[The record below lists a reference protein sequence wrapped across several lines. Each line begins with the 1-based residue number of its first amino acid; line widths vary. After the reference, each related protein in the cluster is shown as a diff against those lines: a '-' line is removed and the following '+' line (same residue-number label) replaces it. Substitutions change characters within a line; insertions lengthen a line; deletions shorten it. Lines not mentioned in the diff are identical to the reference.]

1 LKQPLEKSDW
11 KFIRM
16 RPSNFTLIRIAQF
29 VALFIK
35 KANLFQAIV
44 EAKQLPELQILFNV
58 ETYPYF
64 DTHYRFEVPAIKK
77 QQKN

>member
-1 LKQPLEKSDW
+1 MKQPLEKSDW

-44 EAKQLPELQILFNV
+44 EAKQLRELQILFNV
-58 ETYPYF
+58 EMYPYF
-64 DTHYRFEVPAIKK
+64 DTHYRFEVQAIKK
-77 QQKN
+77 